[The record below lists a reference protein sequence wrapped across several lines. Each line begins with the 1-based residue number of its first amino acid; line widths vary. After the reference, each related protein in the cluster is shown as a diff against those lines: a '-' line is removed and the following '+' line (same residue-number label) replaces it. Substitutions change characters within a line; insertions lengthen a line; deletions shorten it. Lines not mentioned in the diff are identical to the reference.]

1 MKTKYIFLFILGI
14 LVSSCD
20 KDFEEVNVNPIVAS
34 SLNPVYLFANA
45 QYAAMLYT
53 VQYQAPIVQQ
63 VITPFGST
71 LEGGQHNIWYEPGE
85 ASNVFGDMYPGAIK
99 NLVDVIDKTRDVPAR
114 SNLYNMARIWKA
126 YCFQVVV
133 DTYGDVPYF
142 EAGKAFID
150 GITLPKYDRAE
161 VIYDDLLKELT
172 EATNALTDA
181 QAPETNDLFYQGNVA
196 QWRKLGNSLLLRV
209 AMRYTKVDPAKAQQ
223 HVAVAVN
230 PARGGLMESNADN
243 AKVVAGVA
251 WPTPFA
257 NTWNGSERANF
268 YIAEPFIDQLQS
280 TNDPRLRVIAVK
292 YQFPFNPVA
301 TAGTANT
308 NPADQIGMPV
318 GYNDATIV
326 TAPNYPG
333 KTGAAWN
340 YSQINRTTLAKS
352 DGTYFF
358 VTYTQTMLLLAEAVQ
373 RGWAAGNVEQIY
385 NAAVRGAMGKME
397 QFDPSAAISDAEINA
412 YLAQNPFDPSRAL
425 EQINTQYWI
434 DSFMNWEEAWANF
447 RRTELPA
454 LTPNPYPGADP
465 VVAGGFVRRLQFQNS
480 ERTTNAENYE
490 AAMAIFG
497 PDNMATRI
505 FWDVE

>member
-1 MKTKYIFLFILGI
+1 MKTKYLFLFILGI
-14 LVSSCD
+14 LISSCD
-20 KDFEEVNVNPIVAS
+20 KDFEEVNTNPIVAS
-34 SLNPVYLFANA
+34 SLDPAYLLANA
-45 QYAAMLYT
+45 QYSAMLYT
-53 VQYQAPIVQQ
+53 VQYQDAIAQH

-71 LEGGQHNIWYEPGE
+71 LEGGQHNIWYEPGD
-85 ASNVFGDMYPGAIK
+85 ASSVFGDMYTGSIK
-99 NLVDVIDKTRDVPAR
+99 LLVDVIDKTRDLPNR

-142 EAGKAFID
+142 EAGQAFINN
-150 GITLPKYDRAE
+150 ITLPKYDKDE

-172 EATNALTDA
+172 EATAALTEG
-181 QAPETNDLFYQGNVA
+181 QAPERNELFYQGNVA
-196 QWRKLGNSLLLRV
+196 QWKKLGNSLLLRV

-223 HVAVAVN
+223 YVAIAVN
-230 PARGGLMESNADN
+230 PANGGLMSSNADN
-243 AKVVAGVA
+243 AKVVASVA
-251 WPTPFA
+251 WPTPTA

-268 YIAEPFIDQLQS
+268 YIAEPFINQLKS

-292 YQFPFNPVA
+292 YQFPFNPLA

-340 YSQINRTTLAKS
+340 YSQINRSTLAKS
-352 DGTYFF
+352 DATYFF
-358 VTYTQTMLLLAEAVQ
+358 VTYSQTMLLLAEAVH
-373 RGWAAGNVEQIY
+373 RGWATGNVAEIY
-385 NAAVRGAMGKME
+385 NAAVRGHMGQME
-397 QFDPSAAISDAEINA
+397 QFDPSAAISVAEMDAYMA
-412 YLAQNPFDPSRAL
+412 ANPFNPAQAL

-434 DSFMNWEEAWANF
+434 STFMNGQEAWSNF
-447 RRTELPA
+447 RRTGLPA

-480 ERTTNAENYE
+480 EKTTNAENYE
-490 AAMAIFG
+490 AAIASFG
-497 PDNMATRI
+497 PDNMATRV
-505 FWDVE
+505 FWDI